1 VTRVT
6 TLSIWGFDAS
16 GAAERALRSLERLQT
31 RRVLEVDDVAVV
43 DWPADS
49 SRPQCYQVGT
59 TAGTSELT
67 GAFWGLLF
75 GLLFLL
81 PLAGQEALTSVG
93 LTEEFLARTRERV
106 VAGTS
111 AVFVL
116 SAGEVLETIRAA
128 IADSEPLV
136 SALSPEQERELLRA
150 FAADRI

>member
-1 VTRVT
+1 VT

-16 GAAERALRSLERLQT
+16 GAAEPALRSLERLQT

-49 SRPQCYQVGT
+49 RRPQCYQV
-59 TAGTSELT
+59 GTSELT

-93 LTEEFLARTRERV
+93 LTEEFLARTRSRV

-128 IADSEPLV
+128 IADFEPLV
-136 SALSPEQERELLRA
+136 SALSAEQERELLRA